1 MNSQGDR
8 VTVRQADVPVRRR
21 RTDLSGGGLFDG
33 GGRWHVRQCR
43 DREREV
49 PHHKGTERMISEN
62 SYCDEGPVTSG
73 KFLTSA
79 AADASLSYGS
89 WFSFPLP
96 VSYRRISLPARPAW
110 PCRRCPRARPWSRW
124 CRRRRGRCGTH
135 SLMHG
140 MEAGLGALFAGD
152 RDLPLVTAHV
162 VDELGHSERKS

>member
-1 MNSQGDR
+1 
-8 VTVRQADVPVRRR
+8 
-21 RTDLSGGGLFDG
+21 
-33 GGRWHVRQCR
+33 
-43 DREREV
+43 
-49 PHHKGTERMISEN
+49 MISEN

-89 WFSFPLP
+89 WFPFP
-96 VSYRRISLPARPAW
+96 VSYRRISRPARPAW

-124 CRRRRGRCGTH
+124 RRRRRGGTH

-152 RDLPLVTAHV
+152 REGSASCHCTRRRRTRTTRRERRRRRERERGRGRERVKPTSRGKNAAEMQGLPKKVCQ
-162 VDELGHSERKS
+162 